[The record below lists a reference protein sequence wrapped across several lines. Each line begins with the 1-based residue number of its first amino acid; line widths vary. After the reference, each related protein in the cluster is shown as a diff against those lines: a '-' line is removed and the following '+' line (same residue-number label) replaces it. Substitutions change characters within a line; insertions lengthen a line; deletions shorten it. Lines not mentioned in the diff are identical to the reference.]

1 MLDELDR
8 ALVHALHL
16 DGRTSFTKLAA
27 VLAVSPQTVSRRY
40 ERLREQAALR
50 VVGLPDP
57 QLTGHE
63 QWLLRLTAEPETA
76 VDLAHA
82 LVRRPDTSWVYLTG
96 GGTEIVAVL
105 RTPLGTTHGHSLLLH
120 ELPPSVG
127 LTTVSAHH
135 LLHTYLG
142 WRTPWRMSA
151 NALTPRQQRMLGG
164 ARSAGHGPAQRS
176 EDYGQVQLSP
186 ADHALMDALRQDGRA
201 GVAEL
206 AAETGWSPATVT
218 RRLDHLRGRGA
229 IFFDIEINPT
239 LLGGTV
245 KALLWMTVAP
255 AHLDE
260 VATTLAGHDELAFVA
275 HTTGPTNLVAHAL
288 CQDTTALYHYL
299 THGLGAVESI
309 RALETAPVLRTL
321 KAVGTVAAPGLPD
334 RRR

>member
-1 MLDELDR
+1 MLDDIDR
-8 ALVHALHL
+8 ALIHALHI
-16 DGRTSFTKLAA
+16 DGRASFTQLGA

-63 QWLLRLTAEPETA
+63 QWLLRLTAAPETA
-76 VDLAHA
+76 LDLAHA

-105 RTPLGTTHGHSLLLH
+105 ETPLGMAHGHSLLLH

-127 LTTVSAHH
+127 LTAVSAHH

-151 NALTPRQQRMLGG
+151 NALTARQQRMLG
-164 ARSAGHGPAQRS
+164 APRSYGYGGPGQ
-176 EDYGQVQLSP
+176 DTQVQLTP
-186 ADHALMDALRQDGRA
+186 ADHALMDALRRDGRA
-201 GVAEL
+201 AVGEL
-206 AAETGWSPATVT
+206 AAGTGWSPATVS
-218 RRLDHLRGRGA
+218 RRLDHLRACGA
-229 IFFDIEINPT
+229 IFFDIELDPG
-239 LLGGTV
+239 LLGGSAKT
-245 KALLWMTVAP
+245 LLWMAVAP

-260 VATTLAGHDELAFVA
+260 VATTLARHDELAFVA

-288 CQDTTALYHYL
+288 CRDTTALYHYL
-299 THGLGAVESI
+299 TYGLGSVKAI
-309 RALETAPVLRTL
+309 RTLETAPVLRTL
-321 KAVGTVAAPGLPD
+321 KAVGTLTPAGPPRVS
-334 RRR
+334 R

>member
-8 ALVHALHL
+8 ALIHALHI
-16 DGRTSFTKLAA
+16 DGRASFTQLAA
-27 VLAVSPQTVSRRY
+27 VLEVSPQTVSRRY

-76 VDLAHA
+76 LDLAHA
-82 LVRRPDTSWVYLTG
+82 LVRRADTSWVYLTG

-105 RTPLGTTHGHSLLLH
+105 ETPLGMAHGHSLLLH

-127 LTTVSAHH
+127 LTAVSAHH

-151 NALTPRQQRMLGG
+151 NALTARQQRMLVG
-164 ARSAGHGPAQRS
+164 ARPPERH
-176 EDYGQVQLSP
+176 DQVQLSP
-186 ADHALMDALRQDGRA
+186 ADHALLDALRRDGRA

-206 AAETGWSPATVT
+206 AVDTGWSPATVS
-218 RRLDHLRGRGA
+218 RRLDHLRACGTV
-229 IFFDIEINPT
+229 FFDIEIDPA
-239 LLGGTV
+239 LLGGSV
-245 KALLWMTVAP
+245 RALLWMAAAP

-260 VATTLAGHDELAFVA
+260 VATALAGHDELAFVA

-288 CQDTTALYHYL
+288 CPDTAALYQYL
-299 THGLGAVESI
+299 THGLGAVKAI
-309 RALETAPVLRTL
+309 RTLETAPVLRTL
-321 KAVGTVAAPGLPD
+321 KAVGPIRPPGPPG
-334 RRR
+334 RRG